1 MENITIQNAVKD
13 IHLSSITKR
22 GIVKNVRAELWG
34 NCSRAKWHRP
44 AAVVAAVLCLVLLTP
59 VRAAASTSIYD
70 LMYALS
76 PAIAQQFQP
85 VQLADEDN
93 GIRMEVV
100 SASIRGD
107 TAQVYL
113 TLRDLTGDRV
123 DGTVDLFDSYRI
135 NRPFDSTGRC
145 EFVAY
150 DDETGTATLLVTIR
164 TMDGSGIGGGK
175 VTFSFRQFLS
185 RKTHYEDVE
194 IPCDLGNIRETA
206 TGWPESW
213 SYSGGGLSEREPML
227 PGQPYVGFP
236 VEGISLTGIGLVDG
250 ALRVQTAVEN
260 YLENDN
266 HGRLWLTDSRGGRIE
281 SGSTQFIAEKDGRR
295 LDYVEYVFP
304 STPEALAEYRLHGEF
319 WTSGLLTT
327 GNWSVT
333 FPLEEME

>member
-1 MENITIQNAVKD
+1 MKNATLQNAVKD
-13 IHLSSITKR
+13 IHLSAVAKR
-22 GIVKNVRAELWG
+22 RIVKNVREQLWG
-34 NCSRAKWHRP
+34 NCSLAKWQRP
-44 AAVVAAVLCLVLLTP
+44 AAVVAAVLCLLLLTP

-100 SASIRGD
+100 SASIQGD

-135 NRPFDSTGRC
+135 DRPFDSTGRC

-150 DDETGTATLLVTIR
+150 DEETRTATFLVTIR
-164 TMDGSGIGGGK
+164 TMNGSGIGGGK
-175 VTFSFRQFLS
+175 VTFSFREFLS
-185 RKTHYEDVE
+185 HKTHYEDVE
-194 IPCDLGNIRETA
+194 IPRDLGNVREAA
-206 TGWPESW
+206 TGWPEGW
-213 SYSGGGLSEREPML
+213 SYSGGSLSEREPML
-227 PGQPYVGFP
+227 PGGACAGFP
-236 VEGISLTGIGLVDG
+236 VEGISLTGIGLVNG
-250 ALRVQTAVEN
+250 ALRVQTVVEN
-260 YLENDN
+260 YLENDD
-266 HGRLWLTDSRGGRIE
+266 HGRFWLTDSRGDRIE
-281 SGSTQFIAEKDGRR
+281 SGSMQFIAEKDGRR
-295 LDYVEYVFP
+295 LDYVEHIFP
-304 STPEALAEYRLHGEF
+304 SLPEPLTEYRLHGEF
-319 WTSGLLTT
+319 WTSGLVTK